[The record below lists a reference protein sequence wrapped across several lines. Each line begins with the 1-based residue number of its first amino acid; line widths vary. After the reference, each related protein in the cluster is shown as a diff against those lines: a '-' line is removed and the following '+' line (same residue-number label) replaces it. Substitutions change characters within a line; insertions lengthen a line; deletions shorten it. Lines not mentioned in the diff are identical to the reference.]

1 MTVVSDTTV
10 LIALARIGQFE
21 LLRRLWGRIIIPE
34 RVYEEVG
41 RGATGRPETLAA
53 ASAGWVAVR
62 EVQDRK
68 SVAMLAGSLG
78 REEAECLVLAGE
90 VDADLLL
97 LDDRRARTAAERAG
111 FQVIGTLGALVLAAK
126 RGLLDPGEVPAMIDV
141 LRRTQFRLGE
151 KVVRKALEDLGIRE

>member
-1 MTVVSDTTV
+1 MTVVIDTTV

-21 LLRRLWGRIIIPE
+21 LLKRLWGKIIIPE
-34 RVYEEVG
+34 RVYEEIG

-53 ASAGWVAVR
+53 VSSGWVAVR

-68 SVAMLAGSLG
+68 SVATLAGSLG
-78 REEAECLVLAGE
+78 CGEAECLVLAGE
-90 VDADLLL
+90 VGAGLLV

-111 FQVIGTLGALVLAAK
+111 FQVIGTLGVLVLAAK
-126 RGLLDPGEVPAMIDV
+126 KGLLDPGEVPAMIDG

-151 KVVRKALEDLGIRE
+151 KVVRRALEDLGIRE